1 MVHGGADGEA
11 LLSPVKSWWMG
22 GMMSGSTSSMVKAG
36 IREERLQSHRKVM
49 EAFPYI
55 GQTQGG
61 SAAKM
66 PYGWP
71 GVLPHGRGVFEQ
83 SWDDD

>member
-1 MVHGGADGEA
+1 MLSCPQHMSLEDGRDDA
-11 LLSPVKSWWMG
+11 SPVSI
-22 GMMSGSTSSMVKAG
+22 SSMVKAG
-36 IREERLQSHRKVM
+36 VSEERLQSHRKVM
-49 EAFPYI
+49 GAFPYI

-66 PYGWP
+66 PYGRP